1 MKGNFAVHLY
11 RFDVTKRQTIMV
23 EVHQFVKH
31 PICVIKFY
39 DRDDRNSE
47 NRFTKLTNKGNF
59 KPIFRT
65 CINIMLEL
73 RTQNPF
79 LSFAFIGAPTPH
91 EKGEG
96 NTAKTQRY
104 RIYEYGM
111 NQFFSNLHFKHA
123 YLEEHSLY
131 ILFNRDYCDH
141 KADIETDMLKCIQEV
156 YPEEPLWGD
165 LI

>member
-11 RFDVTKRQTIMV
+11 RFDVTKRQIIMV

-79 LSFAFIGAPTPH
+79 LSFAFIGAPTPEEK
-91 EKGEG
+91 EKGKAAEPSATG
-96 NTAKTQRY
+96 Y
-104 RIYEYGM
+104 M
-111 NQFFSNLHFKHA
+111 NM
-123 YLEEHSLY
+123 E
-131 ILFNRDYCDH
+131 
-141 KADIETDMLKCIQEV
+141 
-156 YPEEPLWGD
+156 
-165 LI
+165 